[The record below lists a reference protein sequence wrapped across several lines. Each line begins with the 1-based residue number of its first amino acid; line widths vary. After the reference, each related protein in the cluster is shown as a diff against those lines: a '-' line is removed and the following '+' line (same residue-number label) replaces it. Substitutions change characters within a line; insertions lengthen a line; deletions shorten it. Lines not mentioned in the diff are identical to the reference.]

1 MIDRE
6 YFREDIEAR
15 LVFYELAKRDRR
27 EKAIIDIQINRI
39 REALGK
45 LGELGIIKMQFK
57 AAHEKRIKS
66 AVFARASETWRAKRE
81 LEETRRK
88 GREALEKLKKKKR
101 G

>member
-6 YFREDIEAR
+6 CFREDIEAR
-15 LVFYELAKRDRR
+15 LVFYELAKRDKR
-27 EKAIIDIQINRI
+27 EKAIIDIQTDRI

-57 AAHEKRIKS
+57 AAHEKKIKS

-88 GREALEKLKKKKR
+88 GREALEKLKKKKK
-101 G
+101 